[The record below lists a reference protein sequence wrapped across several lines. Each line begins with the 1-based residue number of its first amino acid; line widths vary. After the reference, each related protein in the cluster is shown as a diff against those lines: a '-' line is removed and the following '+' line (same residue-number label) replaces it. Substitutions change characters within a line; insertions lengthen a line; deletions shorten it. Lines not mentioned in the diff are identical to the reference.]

1 MILMALS
8 SEFALVDVPRVTE
21 WAPEEH
27 RDWREIGRTITEK
40 AAAPVLWSGSIFYCF
55 KRDLRQRFSYRNERG
70 TQTSC
75 GYTLSRDIVYRF
87 RMKAPLPHAVQRC
100 LRDEIPAP
108 ADRTRA
114 VRMMIVE
121 GVPTTAS
128 HANALITAHDAS
140 PNAAA
145 KIPTVFVIF
154 ASSTPSFTS
163 PNGFLNTLLNRR
175 P

>member
-1 MILMALS
+1 MALG

-27 RDWREIGRTITEK
+27 RDWRG
-40 AAAPVLWSGSIFYCF
+40 SGSIFYCF

-75 GYTLSRDIVYRF
+75 GCTLSHDIVYRF
-87 RMKAPLPHAVQRC
+87 RMEAPLPHAVQRC

-108 ADRTRA
+108 ADRTRT
-114 VRMMIVE
+114 VTMVIVE

-128 HANALITAHDAS
+128 DANALVAAHDAS

-154 ASSTPSFTS
+154 ASNTPSFTS
-163 PNGFLNTLLNRR
+163 PNGFLNTFVNRS